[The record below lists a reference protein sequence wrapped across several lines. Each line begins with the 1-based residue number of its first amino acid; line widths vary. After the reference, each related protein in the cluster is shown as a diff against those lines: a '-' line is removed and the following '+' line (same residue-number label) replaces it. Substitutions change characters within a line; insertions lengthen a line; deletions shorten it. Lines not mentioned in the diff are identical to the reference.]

1 MRLLKLLR
9 SSIFVLIFFLTT
21 SAYATHIVGG
31 ELYYDCL
38 GGNQYKIT
46 LKLYRDC
53 LPGHAPYDNYAH
65 ISFFNAAGTLL
76 FVDSIAFPG
85 SVVLP
90 LISIDPCLNPP
101 MNICVEQAIYV
112 KNFTLP
118 PIPGGYTFA
127 YQRCC
132 RNVSINNLIDPWS
145 TGATY
150 SNSILDTSIVKCNN
164 SPRFKN
170 FPPIFICQN
179 VALQF
184 DHSAIDPDGDSISYE
199 LCTPFD
205 GATFDDPMPIVTSPP
220 PFSPVTF
227 LPPYSSN
234 DPLGGIPLAID
245 PVTGVLTGTPNTL
258 GQFVVGVCVKEFRNG
273 VLLNT
278 HKRDFQFN
286 VAQCP
291 PKNSAS
297 LPVNIISCGYTLTF
311 QNFSTGAFK
320 YFWDF
325 GVTTLTND
333 TSLAVQPTYTYPG
346 IGIYTVML
354 ITNKGEICVDTAY
367 AMVNVY
373 DVIQGAN
380 FSLQNVCVNA
390 VAQFTD
396 LSVLSEGHPVA
407 WDWNFK
413 DGSSINHLQ
422 NPTHIFVKPTVYN
435 IFFRVYNEKGCT
447 DTLTKPITIY
457 PLPTADAGRDT
468 IVCPGISAPLYAS
481 GGVSY
486 LWRNSS
492 LLSCTACQ
500 NTIASPPQNT
510 TNYFMVE
517 VTSAYNCKAS
527 DSAKVVVRPF
537 LIPKVSFT
545 GGGRCVNY
553 AVPFT
558 AAAENFDFLCT
569 GPIIWNWNFGDG
581 QVSNLRNPVHLFPKE
596 GNYVVSLGI
605 QNAAL
610 FKDTITLLS
619 PDSCLKNIFVPNAF
633 TPNGDGENDFAF
645 LRTINAVKV
654 NFRIYNRWGEEV
666 FHTESLHE
674 GWDGSYKGVKQTPQ
688 SFVFVADVVFYDGTE
703 KTLKGN
709 ITLIE

>member
-1 MRLLKLLR
+1 MRLLKLFK
-9 SSIFVLIFFLTT
+9 SGVFVLIFFLTT
-21 SAYATHIVGG
+21 SSYATHIVGG

-65 ISFFNAAGTLL
+65 ISFFNAAGNLL
-76 FVDSIAFPG
+76 FIDSIQFPG

-112 KNFTLP
+112 KIFSLP

-132 RNVSINNLIDPWS
+132 RNVSINNLINPWS

-150 SNSILDTSIVKCNN
+150 SNSILDTAIVKCNS
-164 SPRFKN
+164 SPRFN
-170 FPPIFICQN
+170 HFPPIFICQN
-179 VALQF
+179 VPLQF
-184 DHSAIDPDGDSISYE
+184 DHSASDPDGDSISYE

-205 GATFDDPMPIVTSPP
+205 GATFDFPMPDTTSPP
-220 PFSPVTF
+220 PFNYVSW
-227 LPPYSSN
+227 LPPYSTSN
-234 DPLGGIPLAID
+234 QLGGVPLAID
-245 PVTGVLTGTPNTL
+245 PITGILTGTPNTL
-258 GQFVVGVCVKEFRNG
+258 GQFVVGVCVKEFRHG

-286 VAQCP
+286 VALCP

-311 QNFSTGAFK
+311 QNNSTGAFK

-325 GVTTLTND
+325 GVIPLTND
-333 TSLAVQPTYTYPG
+333 TSLAFQPTYTYPG
-346 IGIYTVML
+346 IGTYTVML

-367 AMVNVY
+367 ATVNVY
-373 DVIQGAN
+373 DNVHGAN
-380 FSLQNVCVNA
+380 FSLQNVCLHSSS
-390 VAQFTD
+390 QFTD
-396 LSVLSEGHPVA
+396 LSVLSEGHAVA
-407 WDWNFK
+407 WDWDFK
-413 DGSSINHLQ
+413 DGSALNHLQ
-422 NPTHIFVKPTVYN
+422 NPIYTYTNSGVYN
-435 IFFRVYNEKGCT
+435 VFFRVYNEKGCT
-447 DTLTKPITIY
+447 DTLTKPIAIY
-457 PLPTADAGRDT
+457 SLPIADAGRDT
-468 IVCPGISAPLYAS
+468 VVCPGISATLSAS
-481 GGVSY
+481 GGASY

-492 LLSCTACQ
+492 YLSCTACQ
-500 NTIASPPQNT
+500 NTTASPPQNT
-510 TNYFMVE
+510 SNYFTVE
-517 VTSAYNCKAS
+517 VTSPQNCKAY
-527 DSAKVVVRPF
+527 DSAKVTVRPII
-537 LIPKVSFT
+537 IPTVSFT

-558 AAAENFDFLCT
+558 AVAENFDFFCN
-569 GPIIWNWNFGDG
+569 GSIVWNWNFGDG
-581 QVSNLRNPVHLFPKE
+581 QNSNQQNPEHFFPKE
-596 GNYVVSLGI
+596 GNYIVSLGI
-605 QNAAL
+605 QNSAF

-645 LRTINAVKV
+645 LRTINATKI

-666 FHTESLHE
+666 FQTESLRE
-674 GWDGSYKGVKQTPQ
+674 GWDGTYKGVKQTPQ
-688 SFVFVADVVFYDGTE
+688 SFVFVADVTFYDGTE
-703 KTLKGN
+703 KTLRGN